1 MGDLYCHI
9 SSLGPRPSSP
19 VKILMFGSPRQ
30 NAVAKDSEWV
40 RQRQEIVKDKPAD
53 VNEVVMAG
61 ANGEILEGTT
71 SNFFVVKEDED
82 GELVVQTAGDGV
94 LEGTVRRLVIEICKR
109 ENIKMSLST
118 PSLRE
123 IGKW

>member
-1 MGDLYCHI
+1 M
-9 SSLGPRPSSP
+9 
-19 VKILMFGSPRQ
+19 
-30 NAVAKDSEWV
+30 
-40 RQRQEIVKDKPAD
+40 
-53 VNEVVMAG
+53 
-61 ANGEILEGTT
+61 
-71 SNFFVVKEDED
+71 
-82 GELVVQTAGDGV
+82 QTAGDGV